1 MKTIDVYV
9 VTDFAVGY
17 VVGVYTDY
25 EEAFKV
31 ADAYCVIEKFTVSI
45 PPQVQADY

>member
-9 VTDFAVGY
+9 VTDFAVSY

-25 EEAFKV
+25 EAASKV
-31 ADAYCVIEKFTVSI
+31 ADEYCVIEKFTVSI